1 MRKFAIIILSIL
13 IAGCATIT
21 KGTTELVAVST
32 PGVEGATCTL
42 ISPSVGSQVVVTP
55 GTITLQKGKDNI
67 AVTCTK
73 ECYQDGVGM
82 IASNF
87 EGMSAGNVIFGGL
100 IGLGV
105 DATTGAMNTYTPSIQ
120 VVMTPIPDCGK
131 PQTKP
136 KHQSS
141 SS

>member
-1 MRKFAIIILSIL
+1 MKKLSFAILAL
-13 IAGCATIT
+13 QVAGCATLT

-42 ISPSVGSQVVVTP
+42 TSPTIGSQVVVTP

-73 ECYQDGVGM
+73 ECYQDSIGM

-87 EGMSAGNVIFGGL
+87 EGMSAGNIILGGI

-105 DATTGAMNTYTPSIQ
+105 DAADGAMNTYTPSIQ
-120 VVMTPIPDCGK
+120 VAMTPIPECGK